1 MADDHAS
8 LSDDE
13 LAERLRRQ
21 RRESAEW
28 AAALAE
34 VQRRGDHLR
43 ADERF
48 REALAHA
55 DDGPKPGA
63 GADTPPEPG

>member
-1 MADDHAS
+1 MADEEHAG

-13 LAERLRRQ
+13 LLEQLRRR

-34 VQRRGDHLR
+34 VQRRSDRLHS
-43 ADERF
+43 DERF

-55 DDGPKPGA
+55 DDEP
-63 GADTPPEPG
+63 TPPAAGR